1 MDMKPDVIHFSYI
14 GCGICCK
21 GRLIPLTLDEQGN
34 THRPQADLESG
45 FLRDQSRRQ
54 TGQRDRRRRVGEDA
68 EIEHEQVRTMIGTPS
83 SSSTGA
89 AMERV
94 MMEWGM
100 VEMPIPSTRQDAA
113 S

>member
-1 MDMKPDVIHFSYI
+1 
-14 GCGICCK
+14 
-21 GRLIPLTLDEQGN
+21 
-34 THRPQADLESG
+34 
-45 FLRDQSRRQ
+45 
-54 TGQRDRRRRVGEDA
+54 
-68 EIEHEQVRTMIGTPS
+68 MIGTPS

-94 MMEWGM
+94 MMELGM